1 MMDVTPGACSASG
14 YRARSRVDPRVF
26 HQRGVND
33 QPVITNSQPSSIMPS
48 TANSKKQIMFSRKAY
63 RADYVCHIRT
73 ARYQARPFVYHSVVH
88 FAGIIISFIMRLY
101 DSASQVRLELF
112 DGIFVEHDITHDENT
127 RGLRLTRLFRLG
139 QRDGLKRADDV
150 VGAFRGEKGF
160 VKPRTE
166 VPVVALVIF
175 VAIKSP
181 DAAHD
186 DEAADA
192 IVPEIADIMETQVRA
207 RVRSLET
214 GVIINHQLWQADD
227 LFARLHFDFAGG
239 GGVIAQRAEFP
250 FRVDDAAVIRRQFGF
265 RYLSHKR
272 RFFSD
277 LNKRRGNCR

>member
-73 ARYQARPFVYHSVVH
+73 ARYQTRPFVYHFIVH
-88 FAGIIISFIMRLY
+88 FAGIIITFIMRLY

-127 RGLRLTRLFRLG
+127 RGPRLTRSFRLG
-139 QRDGLKRADDV
+139 QRNGLKRADDI
-150 VGAFRGEKGF
+150 VGAFGGKEAF
-160 VKPRTE
+160 VKAGAE
-166 VPVVALVIF
+166 VPVVSLIIF
-175 VAIKSP
+175 IAIKSP
-181 DAAHD
+181 DAADD
-186 DEAADA
+186 DERADA
-192 IVPEIADIMETQVRA
+192 IVPEITDVIEAQVRA

-214 GVIINHQLWQADD
+214 GVIINHQLRQSDD
-227 LFARLHFDFAGG
+227 LFARFHFDFAGG

-250 FRVDDAAVIRRQFGF
+250 FRVDDAAVVRRQFGF
-265 RYLSHKR
+265 WYLSHKQ
-272 RFFSD
+272 RFF
-277 LNKRRGNCR
+277 LI